1 MIKIEISEDYDPLPQ
16 FYPKRINDCVI
27 SIINDH
33 KIVDGKINFVI
44 VTDDFLRQ
52 LKKEYFDMNVFT
64 DVMAFNLEE
73 ENEDID
79 GEIYISWD
87 RILDNS
93 KSLEISHH
101 IEFKRI
107 LIHGVLHLIGYDD
120 QTETEKSQM
129 TKLEDKYIQKFP
141 GEFYEC

>member
-1 MIKIEISEDYDPLPQ
+1 MSIDISLDIE
-16 FYPKRINDCVI
+16 
-27 SIINDH
+27 
-33 KIVDGKINFVI
+33 KIVSEKKITYMEAVLLY
-44 VTDDFLRQ
+44 T
-52 LKKEYFDMNVFT
+52 
-64 DVMAFNLEE
+64 
-73 ENEDID
+73 EDID

-120 QTETEKSQM
+120 QTEIEKSQM
-129 TKLEDKYIQKFP
+129 TKLEDKYIQKFSE
-141 GEFYEC
+141 EFYEC